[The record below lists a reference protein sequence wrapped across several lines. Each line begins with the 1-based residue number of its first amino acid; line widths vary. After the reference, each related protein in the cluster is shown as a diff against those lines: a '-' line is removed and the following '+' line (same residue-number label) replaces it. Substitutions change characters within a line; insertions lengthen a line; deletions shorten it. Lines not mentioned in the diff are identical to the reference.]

1 MKKPTIFGKYLLLE
15 RLNVGGMA
23 EVFTAKA
30 FGVEGF
36 ERILAI
42 KKILPTMA
50 EDEEF
55 ITMFIDDA
63 RISVQLNHA
72 NVVHIHELGKHDE
85 AYYIAMEYVS
95 GKDLR
100 ALLERFRRR
109 REIMPTAM
117 AVFIASKMCEGLDYA
132 HRKKDARGQELHII
146 HRDVS
151 PQNILLSYEGEVKI
165 IDFGIAK
172 AANRSQ
178 KTQAGILKGKFGY
191 MSPEQVRGQPIDRR
205 SDIFA
210 VGVTLYEMLTGEKL
224 FVGESDFSTLE
235 KVRNAEVP
243 LPRQFNPNIPA
254 GLEKVVLKSLA
265 REVEDRYQWSSDL
278 QEDLMRFLLAGD
290 AIYSAKHLSAYMK
303 EAFAEDLYREAE
315 KMERYAS
322 ISRPEDLEASG
333 ITAAPKKK
341 PAGAAPPPPA
351 APAKKS
357 SGQIATLSANG
368 GAGAVAVGLQ
378 NSTNVNI
385 PPPTAE
391 ELAEMD
397 GSADRTIIMPS
408 GNAGRGEVDLK
419 TAIGLPSP
427 FQQPDGPKPEAP
439 RQQLRPSSAK
449 LPANAGTS
457 TTHDNLSGGKLSALS
472 GSASDSV
479 DTGSDSVDSGAPPAD
494 DTNND
499 LKPIEMTGFRPALE
513 EEEQPSS
520 GEQPALSNETV
531 PPRGN
536 RPKVVIGDAPV
547 NGATTVGPSPL
558 TGGINETM
566 APMSTRAFVEA
577 EEQRGQDGED
587 EPQDEQP
594 QEGEDASQEEAAEEE
609 APVDQTAER
618 PAVRRRTPPP
628 RQQPQRR
635 QPSKSRQS
643 SKSGKK
649 PGVMIA
655 IGALAVVAIL
665 VVGAAVVKLVNG
677 GGSKA
682 RLFIVVK
689 PKVLFT
695 ATINNQT
702 FDGAKVIE
710 LEAGKYTVTLKPA
723 NSAYGRQQFPV
734 EVVAGKINQF
744 EVNLVPTEKPEEPK
758 TVDQVADT
766 RPTEPKGTD
775 VKPEPKG
782 PDVKTEPKGPDVKT
796 EPKGTDVKPEP
807 KGPDVKTDPK
817 GTEVVK
823 KDPGTDVKT
832 EPKGTD
838 VKTEPVKTE
847 PKVEPKPWTAIVTAT
862 EPDVE
867 ISVDGKPRG
876 TTPDVAITDL
886 QPGKTYRGLAKKSGF
901 NIESFTLEN
910 KGNTPTVSLKLT
922 MKAEAKKDPVVV
934 VKKDPPPKADPPPKN
949 DPPKAS
955 GAKGTLKIASNPT
968 GADVFMDGKATGK
981 KTPVLPKDS
990 FSVPV
995 GKHKFTFKLNG
1006 KTSPPVEVNVVEGDN
1021 PIIRGELPQ

>member
-1 MKKPTIFGKYLLLE
+1 MKKPTLFGKYLLLE

-55 ITMFIDDA
+55 ITMFIDEA

-109 REIMPTAM
+109 REIMPTAL
-117 AVFIASKMCEGLDYA
+117 AVFVASKMGEGLDYA

-191 MSPEQVRGQPIDRR
+191 MSPEQVRGQPIERR

-290 AIYSAKHLSAYMK
+290 AIYSGKHLSAYMK

-322 ISRPEDLEASG
+322 VSKPEDLENSG
-333 ITAAPKKK
+333 ITAGPKKK
-341 PAGAAPPPPA
+341 AAGAAPPPPA
-351 APAKKS
+351 PAPPPRSRS
-357 SGQIATLSANG
+357 SQSVNVGG
-368 GAGAVAVGLQ
+368 GAGAVAMGPQ
-378 NSTNVNI
+378 NASVNI
-385 PPPTAE
+385 PPPTAD

-408 GNAGRGEVDLK
+408 GSAAAAVATARGEVDLK

-427 FQQPDGPKPEAP
+427 FNKPPDNGPASG
-439 RQQLRPSSAK
+439 RQQLRPSSVR
-449 LPANAGTS
+449 PPPGAGTS
-457 TTHDNLSGGKLSALS
+457 TTHDNLASSTLSALA
-472 GSASDSV
+472 GDAANATMPPKGPVRDD
-479 DTGSDSVDSGAPPAD
+479 DTG
-494 DTNND
+494 ND
-499 LKPIEMTGFRPALE
+499 LKPIEMTGFRPALDVDEDGNEIPPE
-513 EEEQPSS
+513 ELNATMAPSRPS
-520 GEQPALSNETV
+520 
-531 PPRGN
+531 

-558 TGGINETM
+558 SANETM
-566 APMSTRAFVEA
+566 LPSSTRAFESNDDEVDPEPEA
-577 EEQRGQDGED
+577 ADEAPADD
-587 EPQDEQP
+587 EPSFEPADH
-594 QEGEDASQEEAAEEE
+594 
-609 APVDQTAER
+609 TAQR
-618 PAVRRRTPPP
+618 PAVKRRATPAP
-628 RQQPQRR
+628 RPQTRR
-635 QPSKSRQS
+635 QPPNRAKQPSG
-643 SKSGKK
+643 GKK

-655 IGALAVVAIL
+655 IGALAVIAVL
-665 VVGAAVVKLVNG
+665 VVGAAAFKLTAGN
-677 GGSKA
+677 KA
-682 RLFIVVK
+682 RLLILVK
-689 PKVLFT
+689 PKVPFT
-695 ATINNQT
+695 ATIGGKT
-702 FDGAKVIE
+702 YDGSQAIE
-710 LEAGKYTVTLKPA
+710 LDPGKHTVTLKPA
-723 NSAYGRQQFPV
+723 KAGYGRQQFSV
-734 EVVAGKINQF
+734 DVVAGKINQF
-744 EVNLVPTEKPEEPK
+744 EVPL
-758 TVDQVADT
+758 VADE
-766 RPTEPKGTD
+766 RPTDPTATPDPKGADT
-775 VKPEPKG
+775 KPPDPKG
-782 PDVKTEPKGPDVKT
+782 DPKVVAAAD
-796 EPKGTDVKPEP
+796 PKAADPRAADPKAADPKATDP
-807 KGPDVKTDPK
+807 KAADPKTDPK
-817 GTEVVK
+817 AA
-823 KDPGTDVKT
+823 D
-832 EPKGTD
+832 
-838 VKTEPVKTE
+838 
-847 PKVEPKPWTAIVTAT
+847 PKVEAPKPWAAT
-862 EPDVE
+862 VSAEEPGVE
-867 ISVDGKPRG
+867 ISLDGKVRG
-876 TTPDVAITDL
+876 TTPDVKIADL
-886 QPGKTYRGLAKKSGF
+886 VPGKTYRGLAKKKGF
-901 NIESFTLEN
+901 ITETFTVENPGAESTV
-910 KGNTPTVSLKLT
+910 TVTVS
-922 MKAEAKKDPVVV
+922 MKPELAATKKDPPPVVVAKKDPPPTV
-934 VKKDPPPKADPPPKN
+934 VKKDPPPPQPKVEPKN
-949 DPPKAS
+949 DPPPAKNL
-955 GAKGTLKIASNPT
+955 AKGQLKIASNPT
-968 GADVFMDGKATGK
+968 QADVILDGKPTGR
-981 KTPVLPKDS
+981 KTPILPTDPLL
-990 FSVPV
+990 VPV
-995 GKHKFTFKLNG
+995 GKHKFQFKLNG
-1006 KTSPPVEVNVVEGDN
+1006 KMSAPLEVMVVEGAN
-1021 PIIRGELPQ
+1021 PVIKGEIPQ

>member
-1 MKKPTIFGKYLLLE
+1 MKKPTVFGKYLLLE

-55 ITMFIDDA
+55 ITMFIDEA

-72 NVVHIHELGKHDE
+72 NVVHIHELGKHDD

-117 AVFIASKMCEGLDYA
+117 AVFVASKMCEGLDYA

-151 PQNILLSYEGEVKI
+151 PQNILISYEGEVKI

-290 AIYSAKHLSAYMK
+290 AIYSAKHLSAFMK

-322 ISRPEDLEASG
+322 VSKPEDLENSG
-333 ITAAPKKK
+333 VTAAPKKK
-341 PAGAAPPPPA
+341 APTPPAPPPPA
-351 APAKKS
+351 PPSGARSKS
-357 SGQIATLSANG
+357 SQAAVSVAS
-368 GAGAVAVGLQ
+368 GAGALAMGPQ
-378 NSTNVNI
+378 NATLNI
-385 PPPTAE
+385 PPPSAE

-397 GSADRTIIMPS
+397 GTADRTIIMPS
-408 GNAGRGEVDLK
+408 ETAPKPTAQAQAEVDLK
-419 TAIGLPSP
+419 TAVGLKSP
-427 FQQPDGPKPEAP
+427 YSDKSAP
-439 RQQLRPSSAK
+439 PAAAANRAQLRPSTGRTTGNVG
-449 LPANAGTS
+449 NA
-457 TTHDNLSGGKLSALS
+457 TTHDNLSPGALSALS
-472 GSASDSV
+472 QDARAIDS
-479 DTGSDSVDSGAPPAD
+479 TEPPHSVKDD

-513 EEEQPSS
+513 VDED
-520 GEQPALSNETV
+520 GNEV
-531 PPRGN
+531 PPPEDINATMAPMSRPS

-558 TGGINETM
+558 SINETL
-566 APMSTRAFVEA
+566 APASTRAFEVPEGD
-577 EEQRGQDGED
+577 EDGHQQGDGEGL
-587 EPQDEQP
+587 EQH
-594 QEGEDASQEEAAEEE
+594 ES
-609 APVDQTAER
+609 TAER
-618 PAVRRRTPPP
+618 PALKPERRRATPAP
-628 RQQPQRR
+628 RPGQRR
-635 QPSKSRQS
+635 APAPRGQPRS
-643 SKSGKK
+643 SSQKK

-655 IGALAVVAIL
+655 IGALAVVAVL
-665 VVGAAVVKLVNG
+665 VVGAAVYKLAGSAKGKLGIVAKPEVAFTVNIG
-677 GGSKA
+677 GKS
-682 RLFIVVK
+682 
-689 PKVLFT
+689 
-695 ATINNQT
+695 
-702 FDGAKVIE
+702 FDHTEAIE
-710 LEAGKYTVTLKPA
+710 LDPGKYTGLLQPRVAGYAKQTIE
-723 NSAYGRQQFPV
+723 V
-734 EVVAGKINQF
+734 EIVAGKMKQVTVPMKP
-744 EVNLVPTEKPEEPK
+744 EAAEPPEAQKPDPVPTAPI
-758 TVDQVADT
+758 DL
-766 RPTEPKGTD
+766 GTQD
-775 VKPEPKG
+775 
-782 PDVKTEPKGPDVKT
+782 
-796 EPKGTDVKPEP
+796 
-807 KGPDVKTDPK
+807 
-817 GTEVVK
+817 
-823 KDPGTDVKT
+823 
-832 EPKGTD
+832 
-838 VKTEPVKTE
+838 PVKTE
-847 PKVEPKPWTAIVTAT
+847 PARTAPPKTDPAKTEPAKTEPAKTEPAKTEPAKAEAPKPWSVTVTSNEAN
-862 EPDVE
+862 VE
-867 ISVDGKPRG
+867 ITLDGQVRG
-876 TTPDVAITDL
+876 QTPEVRVSDL
-886 QPGKTYRGLAKKSGF
+886 TPGKTYRGIARKSGF
-901 NIESFTLEN
+901 ISETFTVEN
-910 KGNTPTVSLKLT
+910 KANEPSVSVDVVLKPESV
-922 MKAEAKKDPVVV
+922 KEPPKKDPPPVIKKDPPAV
-934 VKKDPPPKADPPPKN
+934 VKKDPPPPPPPRDPP
-949 DPPKAS
+949 PPKAS
-955 GAKGTLKIASNPT
+955 AAKGKLMKVNSNPV
-968 GADVFMDGKATGK
+968 GAEVFVDGKSTGR
-981 KTPVLPKDS
+981 KTPILPKEPLELS
-990 FSVPV
+990 A
-995 GKHKFTFKLNG
+995 GKHKLTFKLGG
-1006 KTSPPVEVNVVEGDN
+1006 KMSPPVEVVVTEGEN
-1021 PIIRGELPQ
+1021 STLIRGEIPQ

>member
-1 MKKPTIFGKYLLLE
+1 MKKPTLFGKYLLLE

-55 ITMFIDDA
+55 ITMFIDEA

-117 AVFIASKMCEGLDYA
+117 AVFVASKMCEGLDYA

-290 AIYSAKHLSAYMK
+290 AIYSGKHLSAYMK

-322 ISRPEDLEASG
+322 VSKPEDLENSG
-333 ITAAPKKK
+333 ITAGPKKK
-341 PAGAAPPPPA
+341 AAAAAAPPP
-351 APAKKS
+351 APAPPSRSRS
-357 SGQIATLSANG
+357 SQLVNVGG
-368 GAGAVAVGLQ
+368 GAGAVAMGPQ
-378 NSTNVNI
+378 NTSVNI
-385 PPPTAE
+385 PPPTAD

-408 GNAGRGEVDLK
+408 GSAAAAMAAARPASAEVDLK

-427 FQQPDGPKPEAP
+427 FNKPQDNGPASG
-439 RQQLRPSSAK
+439 RQQLRPSSVR
-449 LPANAGTS
+449 PPPGAGTS
-457 TTHDNLSGGKLSALS
+457 TTHDNLGSSTLSALS
-472 GSASDSV
+472 GNTANVTMPPKGPVRDD
-479 DTGSDSVDSGAPPAD
+479 DTG
-494 DTNND
+494 ND
-499 LKPIEMTGFRPALE
+499 LKPIEMTGFRPALDVDEDGNEIPPE
-513 EEEQPSS
+513 ELNATMAPSRPS
-520 GEQPALSNETV
+520 
-531 PPRGN
+531 

-558 TGGINETM
+558 SANETM
-566 APMSTRAFVEA
+566 LPASTRAFESTDDDVEPEPEPA
-577 EEQRGQDGED
+577 DEEPVDD
-587 EPQDEQP
+587 EPSFKP
-594 QEGEDASQEEAAEEE
+594 AEH
-609 APVDQTAER
+609 TAQR
-618 PAVRRRTPPP
+618 PAVKRATPAP
-628 RQQPQRR
+628 RPQTRR
-635 QPSKSRQS
+635 QPANRAKQPSG
-643 SKSGKK
+643 GKK

-655 IGALAVVAIL
+655 IGALAVIAVL
-665 VVGAAVVKLVNG
+665 VVGAAAYKLTAGN
-677 GGSKA
+677 KA
-682 RLFIVVK
+682 RLLILVK
-689 PKVLFT
+689 PKVPFT
-695 ATINNQT
+695 ATISGKT
-702 FDGAKVIE
+702 YDGSQAIE
-710 LEAGKYTVTLKPA
+710 LDPGKHTVTLKPA
-723 NSAYGRQQFPV
+723 KAGYGRQQFSV
-734 EVVAGKINQF
+734 DVAAGKINQF
-744 EVNLVPTEKPEEPK
+744 EVLL
-758 TVDQVADT
+758 VADE
-766 RPTEPKGTD
+766 RPTDPAATPEPKGTD
-775 VKPEPKG
+775 PTAPDPKL
-782 PDVKTEPKGPDVKT
+782 
-796 EPKGTDVKPEP
+796 
-807 KGPDVKTDPK
+807 DPK
-817 GTEVVK
+817 GVATA
-823 KDPGTDVKT
+823 DPKADPKT
-832 EPKGTD
+832 AEPKAPD
-838 VKTEPVKTE
+838 SKTADPKADPKTAD
-847 PKVEPKPWTAIVTAT
+847 PKVEAPKPWAAT
-862 EPDVE
+862 ISAEEAGVE
-867 ISVDGKPRG
+867 ISLDGKVRG
-876 TTPDVAITDL
+876 TTPDVKVAEL
-886 QPGKTYRGLAKKSGF
+886 VPGKTYRGLAKKKGF
-901 NIESFTLEN
+901 ITETFTVENPGAESSVTV
-910 KGNTPTVSLKLT
+910 TVS
-922 MKAEAKKDPVVV
+922 MKPEATVEKKDPPPVVTRKDPPPAV
-934 VKKDPPPKADPPPKN
+934 VKKDPPPPQPKTEPKN
-949 DPPKAS
+949 DPPPAKNL
-955 GAKGTLKIASNPT
+955 AKGQLKIASNPT
-968 GADVFMDGKATGK
+968 GAEVIMDGKPTGR
-981 KTPVLPKDS
+981 KTPILPADPLLVS
-990 FSVPV
+990 V
-995 GKHKFTFKLNG
+995 GKHKFQFKLNG
-1006 KTSPPVEVNVVEGDN
+1006 KMSAPVEVTVVEGAN
-1021 PIIRGELPQ
+1021 PVIRGDIPQ